1 MTKQEVKSFRG
12 DFQKA
17 VAQLEAQYGVRISLG
32 TIRFD
37 ENGLRAKMEAVKG
50 DAVEVFDKDDFVV
63 GETVKIN
70 HKKVDSNDQFRI
82 VKINSKNVVVEKI
95 NVGDGRIAGT
105 IRVSPSLLV
114 KIEKKLTF
122 DLVPQNFFRI
132 FRYN

>member
-63 GETVKIN
+63 GETTFTYELLGEV
-70 HKKVDSNDQFRI
+70 
-82 VKINSKNVVVEKI
+82 NS
-95 NVGDGRIAGT
+95 
-105 IRVSPSLLV
+105 SLYS
-114 KIEKKLTF
+114 
-122 DLVPQNFFRI
+122 DLSQ
-132 FRYN
+132 YNI

>member
-1 MTKQEVKSFRG
+1 MRAEPIKLIKVMTKQEVKSFRG

-37 ENGLRAKMEAVKG
+37 DNGLRAKMEAVKG

-114 KIEKKLTF
+114 KIEK
-122 DLVPQNFFRI
+122 
-132 FRYN
+132 

>member
-95 NVGDGRIAGT
+95 NIGDGRIAGT
-105 IRVSPSLLV
+105 IRVSPSLLI
-114 KIEKKLTF
+114 KIEK
-122 DLVPQNFFRI
+122 
-132 FRYN
+132 